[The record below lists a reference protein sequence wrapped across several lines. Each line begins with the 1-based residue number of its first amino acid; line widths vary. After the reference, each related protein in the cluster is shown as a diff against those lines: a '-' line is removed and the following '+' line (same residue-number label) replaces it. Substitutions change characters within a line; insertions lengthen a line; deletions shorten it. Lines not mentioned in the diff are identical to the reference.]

1 MQIISN
7 VQMKQML
14 EAGCP
19 AADGPHAADGP
30 PAVDGPPFIGMDG
43 TYINARW
50 KNGVYR
56 VAGLVIR
63 GEHREAE
70 FFDNLMDAV
79 QWAKEREA
87 EGHGYCYPEI

>member
-14 EAGCP
+14 EASRP
-19 AADGPHAADGP
+19 YT
-30 PAVDGPPFIGMDG
+30 GMDG

-56 VAGLVIR
+56 VAGLAIR
-63 GEHREAE
+63 DGHRETE
-70 FFDNLMDAV
+70 FFGNLMDAV

-87 EGHGYCYPEI
+87 EGHGYRYPEI

>member
-19 AADGPHAADGP
+19 AANGSH
-30 PAVDGPPFIGMDG
+30 AVDGPPFIGMDG

-87 EGHGYCYPEI
+87 EGHGYRYPEI

>member
-14 EAGCP
+14 EASR
-19 AADGPHAADGP
+19 
-30 PAVDGPPFIGMDG
+30 PFNGMDG

-50 KNGVYR
+50 RNGVYR
-56 VAGLVIR
+56 VAGLAIR
-63 GEHREAE
+63 DGHRETE
-70 FFDNLMDAV
+70 FFGNLMDAV

-87 EGHGYCYPEI
+87 EGHGDRYPEI

>member
-14 EAGCP
+14 EAGCL
-19 AADGPHAADGP
+19 AADGPHTADGSH
-30 PAVDGPPFIGMDG
+30 AVDSPPFIGMDG

>member
-14 EAGCP
+14 EASHH
-19 AADGPHAADGP
+19 AANGSLAADGP
-30 PAVDGPPFIGMDG
+30 PYTGMDG
-43 TYINARW
+43 AYINARW
-50 KNGVYR
+50 RNGVYR
-56 VAGLVIR
+56 VAGLAIR
-63 GEHREAE
+63 DGHRETE
-70 FFDNLMDAV
+70 FFGNLMDAV

>member
-19 AADGPHAADGP
+19 AADGPHAADGSH
-30 PAVDGPPFIGMDG
+30 AVDGPPFIWMDG